1 MDGDSK
7 TDTMFDS
14 DTSATD
20 KKEAFNE
27 LELMRS
33 LQDSLDIDNIDLDLY
48 TVEQCEEEIRRSTVM
63 NTHYRRLMYVIAVNT
78 CMYNYA

>member
-1 MDGDSK
+1 MDGDSR
-7 TDTMFDS
+7 TDMTFDS
-14 DTSATD
+14 DISAT
-20 KKEAFNE
+20 FNE

-78 CMYNYA
+78 GMYNYA